1 MTAAT
6 GTKLVPFFAATP
18 GGRRFAVENRHRGK
32 SRGGILFV
40 HPFAE
45 EMNKSRRMAALTA
58 GALADD
64 GWSVLRFDLHGCGD
78 SEGEF
83 GEATWNSWADD
94 LSFWADWLRAR
105 TDGPLLLW
113 GLRAGALLS
122 AEWLRETRDSLP
134 LLLWQP
140 VTNGQRHLTQFL
152 RLRAAANMLEA
163 RDAGNVVSDLR
174 AKLVDGSPVTVAGYT
189 LNPELANPMDQA
201 SLELHKDY
209 NCRLSVLET
218 SGSPEALPTPALKR
232 LVQTWQ
238 SAGIEARISQ
248 VTGPAF
254 WQTVEIE
261 TAPALIEA
269 TVNEARELVA

>member
-6 GTKLVPFFAATP
+6 GAKLVPFFAETP
-18 GGRRFAVENRHRGK
+18 GGRRFAVENRRSGE
-32 SRGGILFV
+32 SRGGILFI

-45 EMNKSRRMAALTA
+45 EMNKSRRMVALTA
-58 GALADD
+58 SALSDD

-83 GEATWNSWADD
+83 GEATGKSWFDD
-94 LSFWADWLRAR
+94 LSFWIDWLRAR
-105 TDGPLLLW
+105 EEGPLLLW
-113 GLRAGALLS
+113 GLRAGALLA

-140 VTNGQRHLTQFL
+140 VTNGKRHLTQLL

-163 RDAGNVVSDLR
+163 REAGNVVSDLR
-174 AKLVDGSPVTVAGYT
+174 AKLVHGSPVTVAGYT
-189 LNPELANPMDQA
+189 LNPELANFMDQA
-201 SLELHKDY
+201 ALTLHDNY
-209 NCRLSVLET
+209 DCRVSVLET
-218 SGSPEALPTPALKR
+218 SASPKALPAPALQE
-232 LVQTWQ
+232 LVQTWHT
-238 SAGIEARISQ
+238 AGIEARVSQ
-248 VTGPAF
+248 IAGPAF

-269 TVNEARELVA
+269 TVREARELIK

>member
-6 GTKLVPFFAATP
+6 GTKLVPFFAETP
-18 GGRRFAVENRHRGK
+18 RGRRFAVENRCRGEP
-32 SRGGILFV
+32 RGAILFI

-45 EMNKSRRMAALTA
+45 EMNKSRRMVALTA
-58 GALADD
+58 SALADD

-83 GEATWNSWADD
+83 GEATWSSWADD

-105 TDGPLLLW
+105 VEGPLLLW
-113 GLRAGALLS
+113 GLRAGALI
-122 AEWLRETRDSLP
+122 ATEWLRETRDSLP

-140 VTNGQRHLTQFL
+140 VTNGQRHLTQLL

-163 RDAGNVVSDLR
+163 RGAGNVVAELR
-174 AKLVDGSPVTVAGYT
+174 AKLLEGSPVTVAGYT
-189 LNPELANPMDQA
+189 LNPELAMAMDQA
-201 SLELHKDY
+201 TLRLHDNYK
-209 NCRLSVLET
+209 CRVSVLET
-218 SGSPEALPTPALKR
+218 SGSPSASPSPALQR

-238 SAGIEARISQ
+238 TDGIEARVLQIA
-248 VTGPAF
+248 GPAF

-261 TAPALIEA
+261 TAPALLEA
-269 TVNEARELVA
+269 TVTEARELS

>member
-1 MTAAT
+1 MTAAA
-6 GTKLVPFFAATP
+6 GTKLVPFFAETP
-18 GGRRFAVENRHRGK
+18 RGRRFAVENRCRGE
-32 SRGGILFV
+32 SRGGILFI

-58 GALADD
+58 GALSDD

-83 GEATWNSWADD
+83 GEATWNSWAGD

-105 TDGPLLLW
+105 VDGPLLLW
-113 GLRAGALLS
+113 GLRAGALL
-122 AEWLRETRDSLP
+122 ATEWLRETRDSLP

-140 VTNGQRHLTQFL
+140 VTNGQRHLTQLL

-163 RDAGNVVSDLR
+163 RQAGNVVAELR
-174 AKLVDGSPVTVAGYT
+174 AKLDEGSPVTVAGYT
-189 LNPELANPMDQA
+189 LNPELAKAMDQA
-201 SLELHKDY
+201 SLRLHDDF
-209 NCRLSVLET
+209 NCRVSVLEI
-218 SGSPEALPTPALKR
+218 SCSSNALPSPALQR

-238 SAGIEARISQ
+238 TAGIEARVLQ
-248 VTGPAF
+248 VAGPAF

-261 TAPALIEA
+261 TSPALIEA
-269 TVNEARELVA
+269 TVKEVRELVG